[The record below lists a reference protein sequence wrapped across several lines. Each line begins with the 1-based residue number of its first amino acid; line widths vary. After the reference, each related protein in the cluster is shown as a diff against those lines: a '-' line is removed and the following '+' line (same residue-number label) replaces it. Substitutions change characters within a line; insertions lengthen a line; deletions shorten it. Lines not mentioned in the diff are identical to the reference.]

1 MLSKNKLF
9 IAYSFS
15 DLFSYNFLGSVDIE
29 DCSFVQSVRDES
41 KDVVETE
48 HMNNDDYNASF
59 IPLKEKKNRKKV
71 AWHWQLHNMN
81 CSCITKCG

>member
-59 IPLKEKKNRKKV
+59 IPLKEKKIEKR
-71 AWHWQLHNMN
+71 LHGIG
-81 CSCITKCG
+81 SCTT